1 MSAAFVG
8 RRVELALLDS
18 VCSRA
23 NADNRPAA
31 ALISGVPGSGKS
43 RLLAELRSRRR
54 ATHVLGVVGYESA
67 FQVPLGAAANLL
79 RELGKVS
86 HAGEMLSECR
96 PSISAHWNPM
106 KVFSSSG
113 SWVHSSAHSGLP
125 NSGPSRKARPSGSA
139 SSPAAVKNMTLPTT

>member
-1 MSAAFVG
+1 MSAAFVV

-18 VCSRA
+18 VCSSA

-67 FQVPLGAAANLL
+67 FHVPLGAAANLL
-79 RELGKVS
+79 RGLGKVS
-86 HAGEMLSECR
+86 DRSEER
-96 PSISAHWNPM
+96 RVGKEWR
-106 KVFSSSG
+106 G
-113 SWVHSSAHSGLP
+113 REWG
-125 NSGPSRKARPSGSA
+125 ARS
-139 SSPAAVKNMTLPTT
+139 K